1 MLIWQRTTFKAKYW
15 RELTDVACTFFLPRP
30 YWIIELFISYLFL
43 LNILDI
49 FSGKNLMKKNTWHF
63 IIFGKMNGPNQ
74 TPLPLTLGWLK
85 VLPMGLCYIKAY
97 FYWKIGRAS
106 KTNSNKLYCV
116 LPNLKPKIVPWKIMM
131 KISGWNLEVL
141 YFLRLT
147 RKVLTYFAML
157 MFPYLRYVMSLAF
170 LHFQNDFF
178 LVWNCL
184 EKSNVSLV

>member
-1 MLIWQRTTFKAKYW
+1 
-15 RELTDVACTFFLPRP
+15 
-30 YWIIELFISYLFL
+30 
-43 LNILDI
+43 
-49 FSGKNLMKKNTWHF
+49 MKKNIWHF

-74 TPLPLTLGWLK
+74 TPLPLTPGWLK
-85 VLPMGLCYIKAY
+85 VLPMGLCYIKAC
-97 FYWKIGRAS
+97 FYWKIVQAS
-106 KTNSNKLYCV
+106 KTNSNKLCCV

-178 LVWNCL
+178 SGLKLPGKIKCQFGLRIKEVCNRA
-184 EKSNVSLV
+184 VTYQH

>member
-1 MLIWQRTTFKAKYW
+1 MKFWCFQIPQKGKPNYRQISMKLGQKSVKIWLAFWEIW
-15 RELTDVACTFFLPRP
+15 RNQNFIMRLTDLYKRT
-30 YWIIELFISYLFL
+30 IELFS
-43 LNILDI
+43 LNILFI
-49 FSGKNLMKKNTWHF
+49 FSGKNLMKKNIWHF

-74 TPLPLTLGWLK
+74 TPLPLTPGWLK

-106 KTNSNKLYCV
+106 KTNSNKLCCV

-157 MFPYLRYVMSLAF
+157 MFLYLRYVMPLF
-170 LHFQNDFF
+170 
-178 LVWNCL
+178 
-184 EKSNVSLV
+184 